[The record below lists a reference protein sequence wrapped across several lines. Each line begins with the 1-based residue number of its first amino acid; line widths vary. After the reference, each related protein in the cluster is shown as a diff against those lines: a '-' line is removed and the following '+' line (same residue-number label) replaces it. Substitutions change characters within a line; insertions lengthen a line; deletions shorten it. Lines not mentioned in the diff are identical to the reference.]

1 MAKKAKL
8 VVKITIEDSR
18 RESPQVIDGNGS
30 YAVIASRL
38 KGDKGD
44 DNEIY
49 SLARISKNPVEC
61 EAMFL
66 SALKLVRSMIGD
78 RPYLM
83 GLLFDF
89 LDGNVGDEIFKEPP
103 KEAPKYVTVDIE
115 DVELAEKNA
124 GDDQSEEPKAETDEA
139 ETEGGSDDGED
150 H

>member
-30 YAVIASRL
+30 YAVIASRP
-38 KGDKGD
+38 KGD

-49 SLARISKNPVEC
+49 SLARISKEPVEC
-61 EAMFL
+61 EAIFL
-66 SALKLVRSMIGD
+66 SALKLVGKMIGD

-83 GLLFDF
+83 GLLFDY
-89 LDGNVGDEIFKEPP
+89 LEGNVGDEIFKEPP
-103 KEAPKYVTVDIE
+103 REVPKTE
-115 DVELAEKNA
+115 SA
-124 GDDQSEEPKAETDEA
+124 GDDQSEEPKAETVEADEA
-139 ETEGGSDDGED
+139 EAAEGGDDGKD